1 MVNDI
6 SNMDLIKQN
15 YEKTINEK
23 NLIIED
29 LQNKFNKLRDFI
41 N

>member
-1 MVNDI
+1 
-6 SNMDLIKQN
+6 MDLIKQN
-15 YEKTINEK
+15 YEKKIIEK